1 MKDKHS
7 RPSLLI
13 NISNKNSFGYKKTQG
28 WEMRRNAINTNTPII
43 TNIKCAKMYVYALV
57 NHMKDGLTVNDV
69 DYVASLNRF
78 KGVDIQYQYNRLL
91 GIDNQE
97 NNNNSNN
104 HINTHN
110 NNLSVLNNKLTL
122 PKKLLDV
129 SYFTRDNIR
138 TLFSIAL
145 KLKYIT
151 KNNNNKHSLDKMNI
165 LKGKCI
171 GLLFEEPSSRTYL
184 SFSSAITSRW
194 FSNSFTIK

>member
-1 MKDKHS
+1 
-7 RPSLLI
+7 
-13 NISNKNSFGYKKTQG
+13 
-28 WEMRRNAINTNTPII
+28 
-43 TNIKCAKMYVYALV
+43 
-57 NHMKDGLTVNDV
+57 MKDGLTVNDV
-69 DYVASLNRF
+69 DYVISLNRF

-171 GLLFEEPSSRTYL
+171 GLLLENQAVVHTYPFQVL
-184 SFSSAITSRW
+184 LHVSVEH
-194 FSNSFTIK
+194 NSFTIK